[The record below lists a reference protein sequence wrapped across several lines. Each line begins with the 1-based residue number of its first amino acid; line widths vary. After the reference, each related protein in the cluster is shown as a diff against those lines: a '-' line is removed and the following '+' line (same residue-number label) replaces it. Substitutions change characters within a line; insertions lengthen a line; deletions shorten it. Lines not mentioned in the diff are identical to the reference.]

1 MMPSWICYENLN
13 IFLAFMISLYITGSF
28 WLIKSCGDTI
38 ELSDEEL
45 MAQMSGWVLLFG
57 VLSEFLG
64 FVIVFMFLNIH
75 WIFEFLLSFVFNLL
89 TDTIMIFIYMIF
101 FVSKERRKNFYKDD
115 EENDDKND
123 RV

>member
-1 MMPSWICYENLN
+1 
-13 IFLAFMISLYITGSF
+13 
-28 WLIKSCGDTI
+28 
-38 ELSDEEL
+38 
-45 MAQMSGWVLLFG
+45 MSGWVLLFG